1 MDLYSVTTV
10 MKEYDGY
17 KNASFHWF
25 YCDAPTISRPYA
37 DLIENYNGMNR
48 LRAAYA
54 EGYID
59 ESFSLDEAQALK
71 DYLDRSFGD
80 KGIAKERCNFSAVAF
95 ELFLCSGRDDQIG
108 YLRRQE
114 TAQSAHAL
122 DFAHLVGDTLFE
134 LLVQLVEIV
143 EQPGIFDGDDSL
155 RGKISN

>member
-25 YCDAPTISRPYA
+25 YCDARTIPRPYV

-59 ESFSLDEAQALK
+59 ESFTLDEAQALK
-71 DYLDRSFGD
+71 ELPRSNFWSQRNDHDQKTQAADHEQCG
-80 KGIAKERCNFSAVAF
+80 GLGSACRVLRCLEA
-95 ELFLCSGRDDQIG
+95 G
-108 YLRRQE
+108 
-114 TAQSAHAL
+114 
-122 DFAHLVGDTLFE
+122 
-134 LLVQLVEIV
+134 
-143 EQPGIFDGDDSL
+143 
-155 RGKISN
+155 

>member
-25 YCDAPTISRPYA
+25 YCDARTLPRPYV

-59 ESFSLDEAQALK
+59 ESFTLDEVQALK
-71 DYLDRSFGD
+71 DYLDRTFGH
-80 KGIAKERCNFSAVAF
+80 KGTTTIKKRKLPITNNVVGWGALADYCDVWKLYEVP
-95 ELFLCSGRDDQIG
+95 G
-108 YLRRQE
+108 YPLPFK
-114 TAQSAHAL
+114 AQSC
-122 DFAHLVGDTLFE
+122 
-134 LLVQLVEIV
+134 
-143 EQPGIFDGDDSL
+143 FDHGDSL
-155 RGKISN
+155 TDG